1 MTAQP
6 VRSPW
11 DQTFRDLVHAARR
24 DVLILSPYITRRPL
38 EMLRTALE
46 RQSRQD
52 AVTVRLVTD
61 LSASSLATKSLDT
74 GAILD
79 TLSRLPRTSLTHLP
93 GLHAKVYVADET
105 CAVVTSANLTD
116 GGLFFNYE
124 FGVRIDE
131 QATVREVR
139 KDAEGYASLGGDVL
153 REELVELDQTARAL
167 QHLRDQAD
175 RQISARLK
183 RALAQHASRAH
194 LHLLRIRARGR
205 TTHGI
210 FADTL
215 LYLLRR
221 GPQRTTD
228 LHRVIQLTHPDL
240 CDDSVDRII
249 DGVHFG
255 KKWKHYV
262 RMAQQ
267 HLKRRGLVF
276 HERGM
281 WYSTAPDRRG
291 G

>member
-1 MTAQP
+1 MQ
-6 VRSPW
+6 V
-11 DQTFRDLVHAARR
+11 ARR

-38 EMLRTALE
+38 EMLNSALQRE
-46 RQSRQD
+46 GRQD
-52 AVTVRLVTD
+52 TVAIRLVTD
-61 LSASSLATKSLDT
+61 LSTSSLATKSLDT

-79 TLSRLPRTSLTHLP
+79 TLSRLPRMSLTHLP
-93 GLHAKVYVADET
+93 GLHTKVYVADET

-131 QATVREVR
+131 PATVREVR

-153 REELVELDQTARAL
+153 REELVDLDHTAREL
-167 QHLRDQAD
+167 QRLRTQAD
-175 RQISARLK
+175 RQIGSRLRK
-183 RALAQHASRAH
+183 MLAQHVGRAH
-194 LHLLRIRARGR
+194 LNLLRIRARGR

-221 GPQRTTD
+221 GPRRTAD
-228 LHRVIQLTHPDL
+228 LHRVIQLMHPDL

-262 RMAQQ
+262 RTAQQ
-267 HLKRRGLVF
+267 HLRRNGLVF
-276 HERGM
+276 RERGM
-281 WYSTAPDRRG
+281 WYAVASDRRG

>member
-1 MTAQP
+1 MTAQL

-38 EMLRTALE
+38 EMLQSALV
-46 RQSRQD
+46 RQKLEA
-52 AVTVRLVTD
+52 AVAVRLVTD
-61 LSASSLATKSLDT
+61 LSVSALARRALDT
-74 GAILD
+74 GALLD

-105 CAVVTSANLTD
+105 RAVVTSANLTD

-124 FGVRIDE
+124 FGVRLDE
-131 QATVREVR
+131 QATVRAVR
-139 KDAEGYASLGGDVL
+139 KDAEGYAALGGAVP
-153 REELVELDQTARAL
+153 REELVELDHTARAL
-167 QHLRDQAD
+167 QRLRDQVD
-175 RQISARLK
+175 RQLRPGLK
-183 RALAQHASRAH
+183 TALARHTNRAN

-215 LYLLRR
+215 LYLLGR
-221 GPQRTTD
+221 GPRRTTE
-228 LHRVIQLTHPDL
+228 LHRMIQLMHPDL

-255 KKWKHYV
+255 KRWKHYV
-262 RMAQQ
+262 RTAQQ
-267 HLKRRGLVF
+267 HLKRRGLAL
-276 HERGM
+276 HQHGTWYATGSDRG
-281 WYSTAPDRRG
+281 TD
-291 G
+291 